1 MNSSRPN
8 LSRALQRLE
17 ANPVVQKI
25 VHFAEE
31 FGWWRVVAIP
41 ILAVLTVWVLVDIA
55 VDKPAANSQPAT
67 DATSVQTSQ
76 QAAAEEPEETG
87 PDPAEVDAAVAAV
100 TNALPAGGAFSD
112 GGDGTFR
119 PVGTPGQDVGEG
131 REVIVRYSVE
141 VENGIDTT
149 PYGGDTAFAT
159 MVDATL
165 ADPRGWTRDN
175 RYKFV
180 HVPADSRPDTRI
192 QLTSLSTAAELC
204 GAELETE
211 TSCHTRITGES
222 TVLLNEARWVRGALP
237 FEGDLGNYRQY
248 LINHEFGHAI
258 GYAEHQA
265 CGGDKELAPVMMQQT
280 LSLNN
285 AELLKLSPE
294 EVYPDEDI
302 TCNPNPWPYP
312 QTQ

>member
-76 QAAAEEPEETG
+76 QAAEEEPEETG

-141 VENGIDTT
+141 VETELI
-149 PYGGDTAFAT
+149 PHL
-159 MVDATL
+159 MVETLPLPRWSMPPWQTHAAGRRTIAINLSTCRQTL
-165 ADPRGWTRDN
+165 API
-175 RYKFV
+175 
-180 HVPADSRPDTRI
+180 PAFSSR
-192 QLTSLSTAAELC
+192 LC
-204 GAELETE
+204 RLQRSYA
-211 TSCHTRITGES
+211 
-222 TVLLNEARWVRGALP
+222 VR
-237 FEGDLGNYRQY
+237 N
-248 LINHEFGHAI
+248 
-258 GYAEHQA
+258 
-265 CGGDKELAPVMMQQT
+265 
-280 LSLNN
+280 
-285 AELLKLSPE
+285 
-294 EVYPDEDI
+294 
-302 TCNPNPWPYP
+302 
-312 QTQ
+312 

>member
-55 VDKPAANSQPAT
+55 VDKSAANSQPAT

-100 TNALPAGGAFSD
+100 TNALPSGGAFSD

-165 ADPRGWTRDN
+165 ADPRGWAKDN